1 MEQKYVEGFRDGSIG
16 AIAVHPSRKYIAIAE
31 TYQSSPNIY
40 IIEYPSFRLFRILRD
55 GTTRLYSD
63 ICFNPSGDKIA
74 SVGGD
79 PDFMLTI
86 WNWKSEK
93 VILRS
98 KAFSQDVFKVA
109 FSPDSDGILT
119 TSGMGHIRFWKMAL
133 TFTGLKL
140 QGFIGKFGT
149 SELTDISAFV
159 QLPDG
164 KVLSST
170 ETGNL
175 LLWDGGM
182 IKCEIAGKGKKPCH
196 QGRIDVIFLVEQE
209 IITAGDDGVI
219 RIWDVETIDN
229 ADVTTGD
236 QAGQGSSTLQARVF
250 ELEPVDEIQ
259 LGKDVKVK
267 SMVKCVGSSHEY
279 LIQDSIGHIFKLDTT
294 KRTTDKLLSFHS
306 GPVTGIDTSPIGHSM
321 ASFGSDGTI
330 RVYDYISKQSLGKV
344 KYTGMGT
351 ALTYFPPSV
360 DRLGCTLAAGFSDG
374 VLRIVTH
381 SPIRTGNPTP
391 PTFYLQYV
399 FKPHNNKPITS
410 ISISADGKFLAT
422 SSPDNTVFLFK
433 IEVAKANPD
442 PQNAYEVSAALEA
455 EEKKRAYFDF
465 YRDTVKISP
474 IGFFSV
480 DFPVVNVLFSPDN
493 HANVAEFEGGSE
505 TESNKD
511 DLEEEENQMD
521 KTDSKSETSDE
532 VVNENQNPATE
543 AEKSLETGQK
553 MLIVLQSGELMSL
566 VLPDT
571 NKINTTLSYEISKD
585 LLSVSQ
591 WKLVLPPKP
600 SPVTVAVENKNETA
614 TEENMN
620 DEVTTES
627 EQRKSITAKQDTQKQ
642 ATATKTEESKEK
654 MIVMLRK
661 ARGLTIA
668 EDCAITNAIYL
679 EGGYVI
685 IALVNKSGDGEIRAC
700 KINSPEIS
708 RLLLVYKSAFTDLRL
723 SRSGKYLLIGSC
735 DGMSCLRKFK
745 VKDVLLNK
753 WTDGHETFES
763 YFERLKQE
771 LQSSV
776 DKRSAA
782 RDIESRDSDRQKQET
797 LDPTASLESIS
808 KISYEEESEILGH
821 YWFGY
826 AHSCENGRVNAIN
839 TAWDDSFICTGG
851 NEGGIF
857 TFRVNPEVIQR
868 AEEWLDPDIESN
880 MESKIEQVEDI
891 TDPAAYSIQESKL
904 TSEKDRELEEAEAKK
919 QATRNYI
926 RDLRNEFL
934 SLLSENEAMP
944 PELRLERSFFS
955 VDTDLKSN
963 IDKETAQKIM
973 NVKKEL
979 EWISEKESIGPNK
992 LKKKFLDRI
1001 QTERIEIL
1009 AFNKN
1014 CSVATFRTMKLETS
1028 VDSTFQTVLG
1038 ADKNANKQLKDEKD
1052 LTQLI
1057 TKQGNSEGHSE
1068 QLTDQNNKKFP
1079 KNVDPKSKLEAR
1091 KLFRAERQAKY
1102 KKLLE
1107 SKPDEKYEDP
1117 RDVAAIRYAENHM
1130 GDYKL
1135 KTGEKYIVPE
1145 SERVDADKKKRQI
1158 VLLKESIYTLK
1169 EQFNSQILRLREE
1182 KVSLVN
1188 YYNNS
1193 YNVLK
1198 EINEKLLEFGV
1209 TLEPTPETMK
1219 VEDCAFPENRYIITP
1234 EDIEQLKQQDL
1245 ASATQPRNNLDDIM
1259 GAFGSGN
1266 QESAPQPKET
1276 MVVVDSNSEKVAPTT
1291 TTKDAATNE
1300 VVADDK
1306 KKLIT
1311 KSGLEVREDDRK
1323 RKELIFERDMIK
1335 KRLNQRIVEFDD
1347 VLEILSKQ
1355 RAHLEGELKFADMKL
1370 LLLYR
1375 EWALLKE
1382 FEKHDNFLAEKLVA
1396 KKSEKNEIDSKIK
1409 ECQEKLNAKKTE
1421 IEQII
1426 RKEKEIQEEFQN
1438 SVIGENNKY
1447 EEFLIKIFRKKI
1459 KRTKKKVKNDNANK
1473 SDEDNPNQDETDE
1486 TESETEDEMDDSD
1499 NDSDGSENED
1509 EVEEVC
1515 PSDLDVNLWNKVRN
1529 LRELKLDQEDI
1540 LVEVQK
1546 VIEAL
1551 KKENDALI
1559 KKEKIIDVSLKNAES
1574 EIQDFQTQKQQKLN
1588 ELDVTVPLR
1597 LHQIQHLEKNGLPSN
1612 LSSVLIFSNEGLVKL
1627 KGRIKEVQQEKIDI
1641 RKQHKELRKMHVNLI
1656 KSKKDKQIKLQEL
1669 EAKAE
1674 DVQRLKF
1681 GQIVDLEKLERMGV
1695 NKNADELREKL
1706 QKEDE
1711 KRARELEMWTNKIN
1725 KLKEEVTEVTKENT
1739 ANLENLVE
1747 LMEQKRRLEESL
1759 NLSQSSVTTEYSGPK
1774 KKDMLEHSK
1783 LISLVNSQAE
1793 EIRVLRAEIETLIR
1807 KPVRLPSIPAPK
1819 IPLPPQHPQSK
1830 RSSVVGGARVLKKI
1844 NSEVVDEKSI
1854 QNIEVNDAIIRE
1866 EETEREELPSNT
1878 GAEQKQPIVE
1888 IPRET
1893 LEDRAEPYE
1902 DNVDNTVK
1910 QPDIVSETEA
1920 MQAANESPHI
1930 DQEASDVPIENIMTD
1945 SAQIETVENNAMEDS
1960 ILNEKQEDLGIKVSE
1975 EEELLNADDNLVNNE
1990 EDENS
1995 NIPGA
2000 PAEEANE
2007 STE

>member
-1 MEQKYVEGFRDGSIG
+1 MRKRERDFR
-16 AIAVHPSRKYIAIAE
+16 
-31 TYQSSPNIY
+31 T
-40 IIEYPSFRLFRILRD
+40 
-55 GTTRLYSD
+55 
-63 ICFNPSGDKIA
+63 
-74 SVGGD
+74 
-79 PDFMLTI
+79 
-86 WNWKSEK
+86 
-93 VILRS
+93 
-98 KAFSQDVFKVA
+98 
-109 FSPDSDGILT
+109 
-119 TSGMGHIRFWKMAL
+119 
-133 TFTGLKL
+133 
-140 QGFIGKFGT
+140 
-149 SELTDISAFV
+149 
-159 QLPDG
+159 
-164 KVLSST
+164 
-170 ETGNL
+170 L
-175 LLWDGGM
+175 L
-182 IKCEIAGKGKKPCH
+182 
-196 QGRIDVIFLVEQE
+196 
-209 IITAGDDGVI
+209 
-219 RIWDVETIDN
+219 
-229 ADVTTGD
+229 
-236 QAGQGSSTLQARVF
+236 
-250 ELEPVDEIQ
+250 
-259 LGKDVKVK
+259 
-267 SMVKCVGSSHEY
+267 
-279 LIQDSIGHIFKLDTT
+279 
-294 KRTTDKLLSFHS
+294 
-306 GPVTGIDTSPIGHSM
+306 
-321 ASFGSDGTI
+321 
-330 RVYDYISKQSLGKV
+330 
-344 KYTGMGT
+344 
-351 ALTYFPPSV
+351 
-360 DRLGCTLAAGFSDG
+360 
-374 VLRIVTH
+374 
-381 SPIRTGNPTP
+381 
-391 PTFYLQYV
+391 
-399 FKPHNNKPITS
+399 
-410 ISISADGKFLAT
+410 
-422 SSPDNTVFLFK
+422 
-433 IEVAKANPD
+433 
-442 PQNAYEVSAALEA
+442 
-455 EEKKRAYFDF
+455 
-465 YRDTVKISP
+465 
-474 IGFFSV
+474 
-480 DFPVVNVLFSPDN
+480 
-493 HANVAEFEGGSE
+493 
-505 TESNKD
+505 
-511 DLEEEENQMD
+511 
-521 KTDSKSETSDE
+521 
-532 VVNENQNPATE
+532 
-543 AEKSLETGQK
+543 
-553 MLIVLQSGELMSL
+553 
-566 VLPDT
+566 
-571 NKINTTLSYEISKD
+571 
-585 LLSVSQ
+585 
-591 WKLVLPPKP
+591 
-600 SPVTVAVENKNETA
+600 
-614 TEENMN
+614 
-620 DEVTTES
+620 
-627 EQRKSITAKQDTQKQ
+627 
-642 ATATKTEESKEK
+642 
-654 MIVMLRK
+654 
-661 ARGLTIA
+661 
-668 EDCAITNAIYL
+668 
-679 EGGYVI
+679 
-685 IALVNKSGDGEIRAC
+685 
-700 KINSPEIS
+700 
-708 RLLLVYKSAFTDLRL
+708 
-723 SRSGKYLLIGSC
+723 
-735 DGMSCLRKFK
+735 
-745 VKDVLLNK
+745 
-753 WTDGHETFES
+753 
-763 YFERLKQE
+763 
-771 LQSSV
+771 
-776 DKRSAA
+776 
-782 RDIESRDSDRQKQET
+782 
-797 LDPTASLESIS
+797 
-808 KISYEEESEILGH
+808 
-821 YWFGY
+821 FGY
-826 AHSCENGRVNAIN
+826 AHSCENGRVKAMN

-857 TFRVNPEVIQR
+857 TFRVNPEVIRR
-868 AEEWLDPDIESN
+868 AEVSLNVPRKLIEWLDPDIESN
-880 MESKIEQVEDI
+880 MGSKIEQVEDT
-891 TDPAAYSIQESKL
+891 TDSAAYSIQESKL
-904 TSEKDRELEEAEAKK
+904 TSEKDRELEEAEAKQK
-919 QATRNYI
+919 ATRNYI
-926 RDLRNEFL
+926 RYLRNEFL

-944 PELRLERSFFS
+944 PELRLERSLFS

-963 IDKETAQKIM
+963 IDKETAEKIM
-973 NVKKEL
+973 NVKEL
-979 EWISEKESIGPNK
+979 EWISEKKSIGPNK
-992 LKKKFLDRI
+992 LKKKFLDGI

-1014 CSVATFRTMKLETS
+1014 CSVAPFGTMKLETS
-1028 VDSTFQTVLG
+1028 ADSTFQTVLG
-1038 ADKNANKQLKDEKD
+1038 AYKNANKQLKDGKD

-1057 TKQGNSEGHSE
+1057 TKQENSEGHSE
-1068 QLTDQNNKKFP
+1068 QLTDQNNKKIP

-1091 KLFRAERQAKY
+1091 KLYRAERQAKY

-1117 RDVAAIRYAENHM
+1117 GDVAAIRYAENHLS
-1130 GDYKL
+1130 DYKL
-1135 KTGEKYIVPE
+1135 KTGEKYIAPE
-1145 SERVDADKKKRQI
+1145 SERADADKKKREI
-1158 VLLKESIYTLK
+1158 LLLKESFYTIK

-1193 YNVLK
+1193 YNVMK

-1245 ASATQPRNNLDDIM
+1245 ASATQPRNNVDDIM

-1276 MVVVDSNSEKVAPTT
+1276 MVVADSNSEKVAPTT

-1426 RKEKEIQEEFQN
+1426 RKEKEIQEEFKN

-1473 SDEDNPNQDETDE
+1473 SDEDNPDQDETDE
-1486 TESETEDEMDDSD
+1486 TESETEDEMDYSD
-1499 NDSDGSENED
+1499 NDSDGSENEGEVD
-1509 EVEEVC
+1509 EVC
-1515 PSDLDVNLWNKVRN
+1515 ASDLEVNLWNKVQN

-1546 VIEAL
+1546 AL

-1559 KKEKIIDVSLKNAES
+1559 KKEKINDVSLKNAES

-1759 NLSQSSVTTEYSGPK
+1759 NFSQSSVKTEYSGPK
-1774 KKDMLEHSK
+1774 KRVMLEHSK

-1854 QNIEVNDAIIRE
+1854 QNIEVNYAIIRE

-1893 LEDRAEPYE
+1893 LDDRAKPYE

-1920 MQAANESPHI
+1920 MQVANESPHI
-1930 DQEASDVPIENIMTD
+1930 DQEA
-1945 SAQIETVENNAMEDS
+1945 ATVENVMEEP
-1960 ILNEKQEDLGIKVSE
+1960 ILNQKQDDLGVKVSE
-1975 EEELLNADDNLVNNE
+1975 EKELLQN

-2007 STE
+2007 NTE